1 MKAKQLVLA
10 SQSQRRAELLTQLGL
25 TFIQSPAH
33 IDETPAANETPVAHV
48 QRLAVAKA
56 SAVYQGLPKDKAQQE
71 VVVLGSDTIG
81 DCAGRILGKPK
92 DYREFSAVME
102 LLSNGSH
109 LIHTAVAVQ
118 TQERVQVVC
127 VTTEVEFAVLSQ
139 QQIRWYWR
147 SGEPQDK
154 AGGYAIQG
162 LGGQFVKRITGSY
175 SAVVGLPLHE
185 TMSLLNEVGIEPYER

>member
-1 MKAKQLVLA
+1 MKPKQLVLA
-10 SQSQRRAELLTQLGL
+10 SQSQRRAELLTQLGF
-25 TFIQSPAH
+25 TFTQSPAH
-33 IDETPAANETPVAHV
+33 IDETPVPNETPVACV

-56 SAVYQGLPKDKAQQE
+56 NAVYQGLPKDKAQQM
-71 VVVLGSDTIG
+71 VILGSDTVG
-81 DCAGRILGKPK
+81 DCAGIILGKPK
-92 DYREFSAVME
+92 DYRDFCAVMGR
-102 LLSNGSH
+102 LSNASH

-118 TQERVQVVC
+118 TQQRVEVVC
-127 VTTEVEFAVLSQ
+127 VTTKVEFAVLSP

-185 TMSLLNEVGIEPYER
+185 TMTLLAEVGIEPY